1 MNKNKVNHELMM
13 QLDRVGSVIAV
24 HEGFFQGELSF
35 HSLKF
40 LSNFWKFQI
49 KENLNLNHQQKWKP
63 LSIPQYLKLYFLEKK
78 NDFPS

>member
-1 MNKNKVNHELMM
+1 MYKNKVNHELMM

-24 HEGFFQGELSF
+24 HEGFFQGALSF

-49 KENLNLNHQQKWKP
+49 KEIISRSENLYQLRNIWN
-63 LSIPQYLKLYFLEKK
+63 YTFLRKK

>member
-24 HEGFFQGELSF
+24 HEGVFQGELSF

-40 LSNFWKFQI
+40 LSNF
-49 KENLNLNHQQKWKP
+49 
-63 LSIPQYLKLYFLEKK
+63 
-78 NDFPS
+78 